1 MHCWYE
7 IYIIHSPSSLLYLLK
22 HNELF
27 FSFFLPSSSLFLL
40 LLPRFLSGLKNFV
53 FVQNR
58 NVRISEMSEMLVYFS
73 LKLKHHS
80 WTHTR
85 EREIIFQTRNTS
97 LFKTFDYA
105 AVLGFSW
112 APWQIT
118 FHWKIQKI
126 NDRVAKVTPVPF
138 AFRSGR
144 KIVLV
149 LQLAALGE

>member
-1 MHCWYE
+1 MSFFF
-7 IYIIHSPSSLLYLLK
+7 ILSPHLVFVSSSSPTLPQRTEKFCFCPKSKCENLR
-22 HNELF
+22 NVGNVSLF
-27 FSFFLPSSSLFLL
+27 FVEVEASFLNP
-40 LLPRFLSGLKNFV
+40 
-53 FVQNR
+53 
-58 NVRISEMSEMLVYFS
+58 
-73 LKLKHHS
+73 H
-80 WTHTR
+80 

>member
-1 MHCWYE
+1 MSFFF
-7 IYIIHSPSSLLYLLK
+7 HSFSPPRLCFFFSHASSAPPLSWTEKFCFCPKSKCENLR
-22 HNELF
+22 NVGNVSLF
-27 FSFFLPSSSLFLL
+27 FVEVEASFLNPH
-40 LLPRFLSGLKNFV
+40 
-53 FVQNR
+53 
-58 NVRISEMSEMLVYFS
+58 E
-73 LKLKHHS
+73 
-80 WTHTR
+80 R